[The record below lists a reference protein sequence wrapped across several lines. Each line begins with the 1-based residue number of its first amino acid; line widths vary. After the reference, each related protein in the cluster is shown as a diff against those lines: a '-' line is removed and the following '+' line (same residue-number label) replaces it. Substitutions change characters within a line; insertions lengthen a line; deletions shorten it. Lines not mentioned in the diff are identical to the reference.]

1 MNHNNEIICSVCG
14 NTLVKYYDN
23 VTRVVRTTGGKRKM
37 IKIPRFR
44 CEICGHIQRDLP
56 DYIFPYKQYEK
67 EVIEGVLEGYITSD
81 TIGYENYPSETTMKR
96 WRALKKHPPL

>member
-67 EVIEGVLEGYITSD
+67 EVIEGVTHADGITNAHLNVRLDISD
-81 TIGYENYPSETTMKR
+81 HE
-96 WRALKKHPPL
+96 LKSLLHNKKII